1 MEWRNL
7 VTTKMHAREERRW
20 RQGTQTKAKLRTY
33 KTIKSMLKMA
43 PYLKYKNRL
52 APARLRSGTNF
63 LRVET
68 GRYEKEA
75 IEERLCGL
83 CNVEDERHFLLDCEL
98 YENIRGPLWKV
109 LKMEKLPD
117 AKKMDMLLGSAKI
130 KGATDTFIGQFIINA
145 RKTREIFLGLL

>member
-1 MEWRNL
+1 MPG
-7 VTTKMHAREERRW
+7 RRGDGA
-20 RQGTQTKAKLRTY
+20 GTQAKAKLRTY
-33 KTIKSMLKMA
+33 RTVKSKLKME

-52 APARLRSGTNF
+52 ARYLTTRLRSGTNF

-68 GRYEKEA
+68 GRYEKGA

-83 CNVEDERHFLLDCEL
+83 CNVVEDERHFLLDCEL